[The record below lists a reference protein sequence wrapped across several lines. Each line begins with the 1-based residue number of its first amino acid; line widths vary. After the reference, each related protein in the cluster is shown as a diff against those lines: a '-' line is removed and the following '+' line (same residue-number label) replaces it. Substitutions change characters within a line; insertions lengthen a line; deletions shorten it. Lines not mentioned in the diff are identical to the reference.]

1 MAPANFSDT
10 ICGKA
15 LSNAKFTIWR
25 FFITICF
32 ILLAFLLSNPAE
44 EVAVAMKE
52 LNCTGLL
59 LSGTFIASALFAI
72 DNMVGVRGQLS
83 WGELIGYVAGLATSI
98 VILEVNESTLQQIG
112 TSSANTFILHFAIAY
127 FAICAANVAGLIVWD
142 HITTNREN

>member
-1 MAPANFSDT
+1 MTPANFSDT
-10 ICGKA
+10 LCGKA

-32 ILLAFLLSNPAE
+32 ILLSFLLSNPAE

-72 DNMVGVRGQLS
+72 DNLVGVRGQLS

-98 VILEVNESTLQQIG
+98 VILVVNESTLQQIG
-112 TSSANTFILHFAIAY
+112 TAIANTFILHFAIAY
-127 FAICAANVAGLIVWD
+127 VAICVANVVSSIIWD
-142 HITTNREN
+142 YITINKES